1 MFILKKKKQKTK
13 NKSRHVLNEFIWKA
27 RKIIRTFLIW
37 LALRVSFI
45 FGACFLSCVTY
56 FYLIIPPFETIL
68 DGRKEGSVTFLDKDG
83 DKFAWRGEQFSKSS
97 GSQGENK
104 YLKHAIIS
112 SEDKNFYSHFGISLR
127 GIIGAVRINLSEGRG
142 PLSGHGGSTITQQ
155 VAKLTCLMNYDK
167 IESACRKQS
176 ISRKILEVP
185 FAIALETKFA
195 KDEILSIY
203 MNRVYLGAGAT
214 GFEAAAQR
222 YFDKSVSELSLAES
236 AMLVALLKAPSKYA
250 PTRNLKLAQ
259 KRATLVINSM
269 VREQH
274 ISAELAEIA
283 IAKPAEL
290 SKNAR
295 LNTGAHFADWIM
307 QDAPEVLTRK
317 TTEDILIN
325 TTFDPVIQKHVEYSV
340 SKVFASSVKPTS
352 QAEVAVVVMTSSGD
366 VVAMLGGRRNTS
378 LQGQYNRAF
387 QSYRQPGSAFKPFV
401 YATALQQGYAPDY
414 ILNDTQKPPPE
425 MSGLKYWPK
434 NYDNNY
440 VGKITLDSALASS
453 VNTVTVQLAHLVGVK
468 NIISVAEGLGIKS
481 ELKKN
486 LSLALGSSEVSL
498 LNLTSAYAGF
508 LNLGRRVQPRGW
520 LDLRL
525 KSNNEVLIEATKY
538 TNKRVLDENVCRAL
552 IKMLVSVIDSGT
564 GKEAYINGW
573 DSAGKTGTSQAAR
586 DAWFIGFTSEYVVG
600 VWMGTDDNK
609 PLMGVVGG
617 NLPSQIW
624 SQIIQRI
631 HLEIPEKL
639 PSLSTIEY
647 KKERSD
653 EIIKKNGQSSPQS
666 DFLRKNN
673 IFLRFLNYFNDINH

>member
-1 MFILKKKKQKTK
+1 MLKRKKQKSKRKFGLFLT
-13 NKSRHVLNEFIWKA
+13 EFIRKT
-27 RKIIRTFLIW
+27 RKIIRTLLIW
-37 LALRVSFI
+37 LTLRVLVI
-45 FGACFLSCVTY
+45 FGACFLSCIIY

-68 DGRKEGSVTFLDKDG
+68 DGRKAGSVTFLDKDG
-83 DKFAWRGEQFSKSS
+83 NKFAWRGEQFSQSISS
-97 GSQGENK
+97 QDENK
-104 YLKHAIIS
+104 YLKYAIIS
-112 SEDKNFYSHFGISLR
+112 SEDKNFYAHFGISLR
-127 GIIGAVRINLSEGRG
+127 GILGAIRINLSEGRG
-142 PLSGHGGSTITQQ
+142 PLTGHGGSTITQQ
-155 VAKLTCLMNYDK
+155 VAKLTCFMNYDK

-214 GFEAAAQR
+214 GFEAASQR
-222 YFDKSVSELSLAES
+222 YFDKSISELSLAES

-269 VREQH
+269 LREQH

-290 SKNAR
+290 SKTAR
-295 LNTGAHFADWIM
+295 LNIGAHFADWIM

-325 TTFDPVIQKHVEYSV
+325 TTFDPVIQKHVQDSV
-340 SKVFASSVKPTS
+340 SKVFASSVNPTS

-387 QSYRQPGSAFKPFV
+387 QAYRQPGSAFKPFV
-401 YATALQQGYAPDY
+401 YAAALQQGYAPDY
-414 ILNDTQKPPPE
+414 SLNDTQKPPPE
-425 MSGLKYWPK
+425 MSALKYWPK
-434 NYDNNY
+434 NYNNNY

-453 VNTVTVQLAHLVGVK
+453 VNTVTVQLAHLVGIKSV
-468 NIISVAEGLGIKS
+468 ISVAEGLGIKS

-508 LNLGRRVQPRGW
+508 LNLGRKVQPRGW

-525 KSNNEVLIEATKY
+525 KSNNEVLIEATER
-538 TNKRVLDENVCRAL
+538 TNKQVLDKHVSRAL
-552 IKMLVSVIDSGT
+552 IKMLVSAIDSGT
-564 GKEAYINGW
+564 GKKAYINGW
-573 DSAGKTGTSQAAR
+573 DTAGKTGTSQDAR

-600 VWMGTDDNK
+600 VWMGTDDNM
-609 PLMGVVGG
+609 PLTGVVGG

-631 HLEIPEKL
+631 HAEVPGKL
-639 PSLSTIEY
+639 PSLSTKDF
-647 KKERSD
+647 KKERSNQK
-653 EIIKKNGQSSPQS
+653 IKNNEQLYPQS
-666 DFLRKNN
+666 DSKRKNN
-673 IFLRFLNYFNDINH
+673 IFLRFLNYFNRINRE